1 MIRAA
6 AATGVI
12 AALLACGACSQAPA
26 EPVPV
31 AEDFRATVAELLRA
45 VDPAAEPEF
54 GAQACGAWPSTPDQ
68 VVTFADASVAGVDA
82 ARLREA
88 ALAAGWQPQVSDSA
102 DLALVGPHDVLLALT
117 GEKVRAER
125 SGCTTPV
132 AARTFDHNDF
142 ARPDPTGAQ
151 ASAVAEGQARARR
164 TAEVVEGVL
173 RGGGRQAP
181 DPALANCGGA
191 GPRGVTWTLRQT
203 ATLPAGTDLPDL
215 LSRVDDALRADGL
228 TTKRG
233 PEGVE
238 ATGGGIAVVVG
249 AREPSTKDVP
259 VTFRLD
265 VRPDGCVPVAGP

>member
-1 MIRAA
+1 VIRAA
-6 AATGVI
+6 AAL
-12 AALLACGACSQAPA
+12 AALLACAACSQDPA

-31 AEDFRATVAELLRA
+31 AEDFRTTVVELLRS

-68 VVTFADASVAGVDA
+68 IVTFADASVSGVDA

-88 ALAAGWQPQVSDSA
+88 AIAAGWQPQVTDSADSA
-102 DLALVGPHDVLLALT
+102 DLALVGPHDVLLALA
-117 GEKVRAER
+117 GERVRAER

-132 AARTFDHNDF
+132 ASRTFDHNDF

-151 ASAVAEGQARARR
+151 AAAVTEGQARARR
-164 TAEVVEGVL
+164 TAEVVEDVL
-173 RGGGRQAP
+173 RSTGREAP
-181 DPALANCGGA
+181 DPALSNCGGA

-203 ATLPAGTDLPDL
+203 AKLPAGTDLPDL

-238 ATGGGIAVVVG
+238 ATGDGIAVTIS
-249 AREPSTKDVP
+249 AREPSTKDSP
-259 VTFRLD
+259 VAFRLD
-265 VRPDGCVPVAGP
+265 VQPERCVPVAGP